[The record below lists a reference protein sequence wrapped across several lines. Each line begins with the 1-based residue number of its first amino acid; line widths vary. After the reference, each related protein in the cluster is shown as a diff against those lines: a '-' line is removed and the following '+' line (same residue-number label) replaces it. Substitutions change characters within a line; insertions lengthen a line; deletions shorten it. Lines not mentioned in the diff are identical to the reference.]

1 MRRSAPLVVAL
12 VAAAAALC
20 GLVALGALGIGGP
33 AGSATT
39 GDPAATPTET
49 PPAAISDRDLG
60 LSKTSVFEAASPP
73 PVADNDS
80 APGEEPA
87 LPRAYPGAPPRIPH
101 GIASLLPITRQDNF
115 CIDCHLTDEK
125 VEGGPTP
132 IPASHKTDLRNS
144 PEKAGER
151 VVGARWFCVS
161 CHVPVTGAAPLVG
174 NGFLPG
180 PVPPQPSPPTPAAP

>member
-1 MRRSAPLVVAL
+1 MSRPAAL
-12 VAAAAALC
+12 AAALGIAALSAVAVFGVLRAD
-20 GLVALGALGIGGP
+20 GLAGRDAADTPPSTP
-33 AGSATT
+33 AE
-39 GDPAATPTET
+39 P
-49 PPAAISDRDLG
+49 PPAAIADRDLG
-60 LSKTSVFEAASPP
+60 LSKTSVFEVPSPP

-80 APGEEPA
+80 APGEEPV

-101 GIASLLPITRQDNF
+101 GIAALLPITRQDNF

-132 IPASHKTDLRNS
+132 IPASHKTDLRNA
-144 PEKAGER
+144 PGKAGER

-174 NGFLPG
+174 NSFSPR
-180 PVPPQPSPPTPAAP
+180 PSPPPPSPPATAAP